1 MFTRLQ
7 RLRGRAFQT
16 SLRWYSNVEF
26 PFAREFLVFTELGKN
41 LGRST
46 GKRDW
51 NGAVFQRF
59 DSPWTILFL
68 FRMRVNFIFT
78 GEFNSLSPSFLC
90 FFLFFLSLFSSLFFS
105 FIFLVHGILPFS
117 SNTENSSVSSR
128 HRIRVRCSSSNKPST
143 FALTLKERLIAV

>member
-90 FFLFFLSLFSSLFFS
+90 FFLFFYLFSVLFSSRLFFLYMA
-105 FIFLVHGILPFS
+105 FYRFRLIRKIRPFLHGI
-117 SNTENSSVSSR
+117 E
-128 HRIRVRCSSSNKPST
+128 
-143 FALTLKERLIAV
+143 FAFAVLRPINRPHSP

>member
-59 DSPWTILFL
+59 DSPWTTVFL

-78 GEFNSLSPSFLC
+78 GQFNFLPPSFLC
-90 FFLFFLSLFSSLFFS
+90 FFFFS
-105 FIFLVHGILPFS
+105 ISFQFSFLLVSFS
-117 SNTENSSVSSR
+117 CTWHYTVSSR
-128 HRIRVRCSSSNKPST
+128 HRIRVHCSSFNKPST
-143 FALTLKERLIAV
+143 FVLTLNERLIAV